1 MEGKLARVSSRGR
14 QGKGKA
20 GARGFNMADLDAEL
34 ALFESEIAALE
45 GEVRERPVPNVP
57 SRLAHR
63 QLIVFLLQHS

>member
-1 MEGKLARVSSRGR
+1 
-14 QGKGKA
+14 
-20 GARGFNMADLDAEL
+20 MADLDAEL